1 MGRKLTDKKALLVL
15 IDKLHA
21 GMAAFVSIEVFSSR
35 ELRLKLPAYLLA
47 DPQVFCQR
55 LAQHTGLNL
64 DQIVLNVV
72 VEPYVSQLNRA
83 QDRRVKNVILIGSGK
98 GGVGKSTVSVLLALA
113 LKRLGAKVGLMDGDI
128 YGPSV
133 PRMLGVSTSMQ
144 TDSGQFIPI
153 NCHGI
158 SAISI
163 GWLVDPK
170 EPTVWR
176 GPILSRVL
184 TQFFEQTRW
193 PDLDYLLVDLPP
205 GTGDTQL
212 TIAQKVPVSGAVIVS
227 TPQAIAMDDA
237 IKAKHMFDKMG
248 ILNLGWVKNMAGF
261 VCGEC
266 QSETEILKT
275 DSQHSLLKI
284 GCLGSIPMD
293 SNICYAADSGQLH
306 ELDPAILSRYTDLAV
321 EVQMSLLK
329 QSSVSALCPWPKVEV
344 QTRG

>member
-1 MGRKLTDKKALLVL
+1 MGRKLIDKKALLVL

-21 GMAAFVSIEVFSSR
+21 GLGMFVSVEEFSNK

-47 DPQVFCQR
+47 NPQVFCQQ
-55 LAQHTGLNL
+55 LALHTGLSI
-64 DQIVLNVV
+64 DQIVLDVV
-72 VEPYVSQLNRA
+72 VEPYLSQLNRA
-83 QDRRVKNVILIGSGK
+83 QNRQVKNIILIGSGK

-113 LKRLGAKVGLMDGDI
+113 LKRLGAKVGLLDADI

-133 PRMLGVSTSMQ
+133 PRMFGVSTSIK
-144 TDSGQFIPI
+144 TELSQFIPI
-153 NCHGI
+153 DCHGI
-158 SAISI
+158 STISI

-170 EPTVWR
+170 EPTIWR

-261 VCGEC
+261 ICGKC

-275 DSQHSLLKI
+275 DSQHSLLEMS
-284 GCLGSIPMD
+284 CLGSIPMD

-306 ELDPAILSRYTDLAV
+306 ELDSVILSRYTDLAV
-321 EVQMSLLK
+321 EMQMSLLN